1 MDEKLEYSEEI
12 ASEAETKQ
20 WSDIPSKAS
29 TVSQTFK
36 NILPKDCLLSYI
48 PEGDDTRS
56 KRTIIPSTRLE
67 RLSYFRSFVST
78 PSKTQIVCM
87 QHVRFNRF
95 LWYYIF
101 NVFFKSLPHTFV
113 YIFLASYAPDEH
125 FFLTKML
132 PICSGFSLAYI
143 IAAILDMTAYID
155 TVIRLLDY
163 SIRGLLYKTPWNRC
177 PVKSYQSSLNITI
190 HCYNIEEF
198 IKKFNNDTAVTD
210 TVYIASDGEYF
221 QMAPVLYYGSRIS
234 ALLKT
239 IPYGYLST
247 IYFLIIW
254 TIVALHHNQL
264 FKRYIWKTLNGL
276 QMFIIIIYIMVFVHL
291 YSVYLFTHFGH
302 KVTDVVHDEIQNIL
316 WKADVDMLAESM
328 TAPPAVHILT
338 ARSSQEIQPTR
349 DSTLIILSN
358 AIFYILRGLL
368 SYRLKKFCE
377 SLINSPIL
385 ITDFNQDSSFFFWPM
400 YFSTFY
406 LGEFYSTIFFILHFL
421 MELYTVIVT
430 YQCLVEAIVCE
441 WRLAKRVAVTIT
453 VWIIGFVWFALS
465 DMNERI
471 IFYILSKG
479 IVTMME
485 VIGIYVIYPVGRL
498 IDDVTF
504 FEGVKPTKMRTLN
517 LRFVPIFYGIKLFT
531 MIDALLEVAYKIEY
545 TIIIKFFYL
554 STGVFLLTIL
564 IGVVHSSYV
573 YIWKKKESWTSLFR
587 PDDKW
592 GPPFNTRQ
600 LRKQYESRQFVGSQA
615 PRLLSRYILR
625 KSESKV
631 YSLDITYDT
640 YEPTTSYETRTENE
654 KKSV

>member
-198 IKKFNNDTAVTD
+198 IKKFHNDTAVTD

-264 FKRYIWKTLNGL
+264 FKRYIWK
-276 QMFIIIIYIMVFVHL
+276 
-291 YSVYLFTHFGH
+291 
-302 KVTDVVHDEIQNIL
+302 
-316 WKADVDMLAESM
+316 KADVDMLAESM

-338 ARSSQEIQPTR
+338 ARSSQE
-349 DSTLIILSN
+349 
-358 AIFYILRGLL
+358 
-368 SYRLKKFCE
+368 
-377 SLINSPIL
+377 
-385 ITDFNQDSSFFFWPM
+385 
-400 YFSTFY
+400 
-406 LGEFYSTIFFILHFL
+406 
-421 MELYTVIVT
+421 IVT

-600 LRKQYESRQFVGSQA
+600 LRKQYESRQVRIYLFRFYSQIA
-615 PRLLSRYILR
+615 LM
-625 KSESKV
+625 
-631 YSLDITYDT
+631 
-640 YEPTTSYETRTENE
+640 
-654 KKSV
+654 